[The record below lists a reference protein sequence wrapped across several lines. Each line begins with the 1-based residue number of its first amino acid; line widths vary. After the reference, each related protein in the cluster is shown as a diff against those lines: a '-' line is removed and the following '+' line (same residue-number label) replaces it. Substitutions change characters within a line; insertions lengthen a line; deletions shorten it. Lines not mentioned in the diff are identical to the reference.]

1 MIRTKR
7 RKGRIATALLG
18 LLMTGC
24 LSAEAQ
30 SHTDSVQH
38 IDEVI
43 VTGRE
48 TDRSIIS
55 TVPSQQMD
63 KGLMERLGLTELA
76 DAVKKLVGASV
87 KDYGGIGGM
96 KTVSVR
102 NLGASHTAVSYDGV
116 TVSNTQAGQIDIGRY
131 SLSGVENVMLAIGQ
145 ADDIMQSARHYSAAG
160 VLEVTTER
168 PHFENGA
175 TSMLVN
181 VRGGSFGLVSPTLR
195 LWQKIGSHTALSADA
210 SYMRAD
216 GAYPFTLVNGRE
228 RTREKRYNS
237 DIASW
242 KGELNLYHTFRDSS
256 EISTKAY
263 YYYSERGLPGVVIL
277 YNPDTNERLWDENFF
292 AQTVYSKRISDR
304 WQLRARLKYNHSWN
318 RYEDTNVKYQG
329 GKQTDITRQNEYYA
343 SATLGWNPLRNVCI
357 ALAED
362 LAYNNLHSNIE
373 SQPNPERYTSLTA
386 LSAQYHSDRIT
397 INGNVTGTYMSE
409 RANMGKAAPERKRLS
424 PVVSVSYRLLRDESL
439 FLRAMY
445 KNTFRVPTF
454 TDMYYLHIG
463 NSNLVPEKA
472 TEWNIGATWSG
483 KLPGGISI
491 RLTADAYYNKVK
503 DKIVAF
509 PTTYVWKMT
518 NFGKVDIKGIDASL
532 AMQIPITRGI
542 SAEIAAAY
550 TLQDATNKT
559 DPERVSYGTQ
569 IPYTPRNSG
578 NGSLTVSTPW
588 VNIGY
593 SLIACGERW
602 SMIQHKEEYR
612 LGSYYEH
619 GITLTHEFRFK
630 TCSLTLSGSIK
641 NLTDRQYEVIQYYP
655 MPGRSYYV
663 SGTIKI

>member
-1 MIRTKR
+1 MTRTER

-18 LLMTGC
+18 LMVAGC
-24 LSAEAQ
+24 LSANAQ
-30 SHTDSVQH
+30 SRTDSVQH

-48 TDRSIIS
+48 TDRSIIA
-55 TVPSQQMD
+55 TVPTQQMD
-63 KGLMERLGLTELA
+63 KRLMERLGLTELA
-76 DAVKKLVGASV
+76 DAVKKLIGASV

-102 NLGASHTAVSYDGV
+102 NLGANHTAVSYDGV
-116 TVSNTQAGQIDIGRY
+116 TISNTQAGQIDIGRY
-131 SLSGVENVMLAIGQ
+131 SLNGVENVSLAIGQ

-160 VLEVTTER
+160 ILEVTTER
-168 PHFENGA
+168 PHFENGS
-175 TSMLVN
+175 TSMLIN
-181 VRGGSFGLVSPTLR
+181 VGGGSFGLVSPTLR
-195 LWQKIGSHTALSADA
+195 LWQKIGSHTAISADA
-210 SYMRAD
+210 NYMRAD

-242 KGELNLYHTFRDSS
+242 KGEVNLYHTFRDSS

-277 YNPDTNERLWDENFF
+277 YNPNTNERLWDENFF
-292 AQTVYSKRISDR
+292 AQTVYRKRINDR
-304 WQLRARLKYNHSWN
+304 WRLHARLKYNHSWN
-318 RYEDTNVKYQG
+318 RYEDTNSKYQN

-343 SATLGWNPLRNVCI
+343 SATIGWNPLRNVEV

-362 LAYNNLHSNIE
+362 LAYNNLRSNIA

-386 LSAQYHSDRIT
+386 LSAQYRNDRIT
-397 INGNVTGTYMSE
+397 INGNITGTYMSE
-409 RANMGKAAPERKRLS
+409 QANLGKSAAERKRLS
-424 PVVSVSYRLLRDESL
+424 PALSVSYRLLRNESL
-439 FLRAMY
+439 FLRAMM

-454 TDMYYLHIG
+454 TDMYYQHIG
-463 NSNLVPEKA
+463 NTNLVPEKA
-472 TEWNIGATWSG
+472 TEWNIGMTWNG
-483 KLPGGISI
+483 RLPGGISI

-518 NFGKVDIKGIDASL
+518 NLGKVDIKGIDASV
-532 AMQIPITRGI
+532 AMQIPITKSI

-550 TLQDATNKT
+550 TLQNATDKT
-559 DPERVSYGTQ
+559 DPETVSYGTQ
-569 IPYTPRNSG
+569 IPYTPRHSG
-578 NGSLTVSTPW
+578 NGSLTLNTPW

-612 LGSYYEH
+612 LSSYYEH
-619 GITLTHEFRFK
+619 GITLTHEFKFK
-630 TCSLTLSGSIK
+630 GGSLLLSGSIK
-641 NLTDRQYEVIQYYP
+641 NLTDKQYEIIQYYP
-655 MPGRSYYV
+655 MPGRSFYV
-663 SGTIKI
+663 SGTLKI